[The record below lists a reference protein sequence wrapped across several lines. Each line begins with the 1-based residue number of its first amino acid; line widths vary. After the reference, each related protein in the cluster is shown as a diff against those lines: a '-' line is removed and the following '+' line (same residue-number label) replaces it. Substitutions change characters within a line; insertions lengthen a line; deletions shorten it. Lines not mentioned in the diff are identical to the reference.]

1 MPAAARAKRAPRAPR
16 ATGASGAP
24 RAARLRA
31 DPAEAVAELVA
42 TCGPM
47 IHAVV
52 RSMVRNPADADDV
65 VQDAF
70 LQAHRH
76 WGTFRGDSS
85 PCTWLHSIA
94 VRAALRRGRRE
105 SRRRQATA
113 EYARA
118 LPFAHPR
125 LAQADFPARS
135 AEARE
140 LRDEARA
147 RVDGAIQDV
156 PEPYRSALILK
167 EIAGMEVIE
176 VASVLGIKENTVK
189 TRLHRG
195 RLLLRA
201 ALLAEQPRRAV
212 PPAVYDRAMCM
223 DLLRAKMES
232 LDRGVDFPVQ
242 DELVC
247 ERCREVFASLDVG
260 ADACRSLR
268 GTSMPAGLRKRIE
281 AAIRAR

>member
-1 MPAAARAKRAPRAPR
+1 M
-16 ATGASGAP
+16 
-24 RAARLRA
+24 
-31 DPAEAVAELVA
+31 
-42 TCGPM
+42 
-47 IHAVV
+47 
-52 RSMVRNPADADDV
+52 
-65 VQDAF
+65 
-70 LQAHRH
+70 
-76 WGTFRGDSS
+76 
-85 PCTWLHSIA
+85 
-94 VRAALRRGRRE
+94 RRGRRE

-113 EYARA
+113 EYAKA
-118 LPFAHPR
+118 LPFAQPR

-140 LRDEARA
+140 LRAEARA
-147 RVDGAIQDV
+147 RVDAAIQDV
-156 PEPYRSALILK
+156 PDPYRGALILK
-167 EIAGMEVIE
+167 EIAGMEVSE
-176 VASVLGIKENTVK
+176 VAAVLGVKENTVK

-268 GTSMPAGLRKRIE
+268 GTTMPATLRKRIE
-281 AAIRAR
+281 AAIRAG